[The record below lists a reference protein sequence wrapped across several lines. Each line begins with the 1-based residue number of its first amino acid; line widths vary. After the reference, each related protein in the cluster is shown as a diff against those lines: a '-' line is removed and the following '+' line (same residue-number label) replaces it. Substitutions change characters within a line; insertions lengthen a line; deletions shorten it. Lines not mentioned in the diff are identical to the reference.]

1 MFCSACANN
10 QINKIH
16 KRTLRLIYEMEDSS
30 FTGLLL
36 KDNFQTVHENNI
48 YTLLIEKYNSIN
60 NIIAPIV
67 QDFCNL
73 KFGHSLRNKLL
84 LKLSKT
90 ITSKHGTQELC
101 FERKFAVDM
110 VAIEYKNINLE
121 EFKRKIKIG
130 KANTWTCK

>member
-1 MFCSACANN
+1 M
-10 QINKIH
+10 
-16 KRTLRLIYEMEDSS
+16 
-30 FTGLLL
+30 
-36 KDNFQTVHENNI
+36 
-48 YTLLIEKYNSIN
+48 
-60 NIIAPIV
+60 